1 MNFCNIITLIM
12 IFTSK
17 DIDTVFFIVLTMSHQ
32 VSQKQKR
39 HLDWERDL
47 WWNKFLHFAPLLF
60 KDLKLDHL
68 TFHSSFAR
76 ETSGLILHLILP
88 WPSTGVDLLL
98 LLRLVGIKIHFFGGQ
113 DFQLPTHKQEFFLQM
128 ELLISDHQDNI
139 ALVTVLSW
147 LQLVQLHNILL

>member
-1 MNFCNIITLIM
+1 MNFCNITTLIM

-32 VSQKQKR
+32 VSQKLKR

-98 LLRLVGIKIHFFGGQ
+98 LLRLVGIKIHFLVDKIFNYLPISRSFSFKWNCW
-113 DFQLPTHKQEFFLQM
+113 FQITK
-128 ELLISDHQDNI
+128 
-139 ALVTVLSW
+139 TT
-147 LQLVQLHNILL
+147 